1 MSEEDELETID
12 LSDEQLMAMFRHG
25 NRSAFELL
33 FERHRRG
40 VYNFALRM
48 VGERAAAEDACQ
60 ETFLRVVTGAATY
73 QPAGR
78 FRAWLFRIARNCCL
92 KALRKRFGPQMEM
105 ERFPSAQEGPAAA
118 ASRAEIEQ
126 RLEKAILRL
135 PENWREAFLL
145 RYRHGME
152 YQEIAEVTEQP
163 VGTVKTYIH
172 RARRALASDVNGERR
187 ELRTEN

>member
-1 MSEEDELETID
+1 MD

-40 VYNFALRM
+40 VFNFALRM
-48 VGERAAAEDACQ
+48 TGERAAAEDACQ

-73 QPAGR
+73 RPEGR

-92 KALRKRFGPQMEM
+92 KTLRRRFGPQIEM
-105 ERFPSAQEGPAAA
+105 ERFAAPQEGPAAA
-118 ASRAEIEQ
+118 ASRAETQQ
-126 RLEKAILRL
+126 RLEAAILRL
-135 PENWREAFLL
+135 PGNWREVFLL

-163 VGTVKTYIH
+163 LGTVKTHIH
-172 RARRALASDVNGERR
+172 RARMRLADEIHGESRGL
-187 ELRTEN
+187 ETEN